1 MTQREETNNQS
12 AIFHSLIKYLCH
24 PLPFNFLRLKSSKLI
39 GIKVERQDAV
49 FI

>member
-1 MTQREETNNQS
+1 MTRREETNNQS
-12 AIFHSLIKYLCH
+12 ARFHSLIKYLCH
-24 PLPFNFLRLKSSKLI
+24 PLPFNFLRIKSSELI